1 MIPKKDGSYSAELYA
16 ERVEKIVKEHN
27 DSEPLFLEAAL
38 QNVHY
43 PLEAPAKYL
52 EYYKWIKNHD
62 RRVYAAM
69 TMALDEERV
78 QK

>member
-1 MIPKKDGSYSAELYA
+1 M
-16 ERVEKIVKEHN
+16 
-27 DSEPLFLEAAL
+27 EAAL
-38 QNVHY
+38 QNVHF

-52 EYYKWIKNHD
+52 ECYKWIKNHD